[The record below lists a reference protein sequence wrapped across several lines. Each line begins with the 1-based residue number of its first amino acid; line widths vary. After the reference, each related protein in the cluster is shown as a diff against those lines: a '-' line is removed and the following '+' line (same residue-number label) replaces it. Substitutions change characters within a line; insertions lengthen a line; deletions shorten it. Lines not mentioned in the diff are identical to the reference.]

1 MNSESFTPMLITD
14 IARQKRRPRVD
25 IFVDGR
31 LALSLSLTLASQ
43 AGLRPGDDVTTERLE
58 ALRQADER
66 HQAHNAALR
75 LLAYR
80 PRSEAELRVR
90 LARRGLPP
98 AVVEEA
104 MEHLRERGLLD
115 DEAFARYWVEARQQ
129 SSPRGSR
136 LLQRELLTK
145 GIAVDTAREALATAA
160 EEEAAC
166 RAAEKKARSL
176 VNLDYP
182 TFRRRLGQFLLRRGF
197 PYETARAL
205 VDELWRKSQHADS
218 G

>member
-1 MNSESFTPMLITD
+1 MLITD

-31 LALSLSLTLASQ
+31 LALSLGLTLVAQ
-43 AGLRPGDDVTTERLE
+43 AGLHRGDVVTAERLE

-66 HQAHNAALR
+66 QQARDAALR

-80 PRSEAELRVR
+80 PRSEAELRTR

-98 AVVEEA
+98 GIVEEA
-104 MEHLRERGLLD
+104 MEHLREQGLLD
-115 DEAFARYWVEARQQ
+115 DDAFARYWVEARQR
-129 SSPRGSR
+129 SSPRGRR
-136 LLQRELLTK
+136 LLRRELLAK
-145 GIAVDTAREALATAA
+145 GIAAETAHEAVAVAA
-160 EEEAAC
+160 EEEAAR

-176 VNLDYP
+176 HNLDHP

-197 PYETARAL
+197 PYDTARAL
-205 VDELWRKSQHADS
+205 VEELWRESQRAT
-218 G
+218 GA